1 MSDTGTGGIGSGATT
16 TVTAVAG
23 GEIAAASLWT
33 DAWRELRHRITFW
46 VSAVIL
52 VLMVL
57 MAAVPGLFTDRGPN
71 DRCDLKMA
79 KHRPSSWN
87 PFAAGGHPF
96 GFDMHGCDYWSQVVN
111 GARAPVVIGLAVT
124 GMSLVIAVTLGS
136 LAGYYGGWLDA
147 LLSRMTDIFFGL
159 PLVLGAL
166 VVLTV
171 FPSHAVWAVAV
182 ALGLLW
188 WTTMTRLMRGQVL
201 SVRGA
206 DYVQAARMVGAGDVR
221 IMVRHILPNAVAPVF
236 VYAMLNVGVVIG
248 SEATLDFLG
257 VGLQYPTVSWGRQLS
272 EAQEIFTDYPY
283 LLVYPAVFLT
293 ATVLSFLLLGD
304 AVRDALDPRL
314 R

>member
-1 MSDTGTGGIGSGATT
+1 MDKTP
-16 TVTAVAG
+16 
-23 GEIAAASLWT
+23 ASLWS
-33 DAWRELRHRITFW
+33 DAWRELRRRAGFW
-46 VSAVIL
+46 VSVVIL
-52 VLMVL
+52 LV
-57 MAAVPGLFTDRGPN
+57 MAAMAAFPWLFTGSGPN
-71 DRCDLKMA
+71 DGCDLRMA
-79 KHRPSSWN
+79 KHGPSSWN

-96 GFDMHGCDYWSQVVN
+96 GFDVHGCDYWSQVVN
-111 GARAPVVIGLAVT
+111 GARAPIVIGFAVT

-147 LLSRMTDIFFGL
+147 LLSRITDIFFGL

-171 FPSHAVWAVAV
+171 FPSHAVWAVAL

-188 WTTMTRLMRGQVL
+188 WTTMTRLMRGQAL
-201 SVRGA
+201 SVRAA
-206 DYVQAARMVGAGDVR
+206 DYVQAARMLGAGDVR
-221 IMVRHILPNAVAPVF
+221 VMVRHILPNAVAPVF
-236 VYAMLNVGVVIG
+236 VYATLNVGVVIG

-272 EAQEIFTDYPY
+272 EAQEIFTDFPY
-283 LLVYPAVFLT
+283 LLVYPALFLT

>member
-1 MSDTGTGGIGSGATT
+1 MTEMDVRTKAASS
-16 TVTAVAG
+16 AVAG
-23 GEIAAASLWT
+23 GDIQASLWS
-33 DAWRELRHRITFW
+33 DAWRELRRRAGFW
-46 VSAVIL
+46 VSAAIL
-52 VLMVL
+52 AV
-57 MAAVPGLFTDRGPN
+57 MAAMAAFPWLFTGSGPN
-71 DRCDLKMA
+71 ENCQLRMA
-79 KHRPSSWN
+79 KHGPSSWN

-96 GFDMHGCDYWSQVVN
+96 GFDVHGCDYWAQVVN
-111 GARAPVVIGLAVT
+111 GARAPIVIGFAVT
-124 GMSLVIAVTLGS
+124 GMSLVIAVALGS

-147 LLSRMTDIFFGL
+147 LLSRITDIFFGL

-171 FPSHAVWAVAV
+171 FPSHAVWAVAL

-188 WTTMTRLMRGQVL
+188 WTTMTRLMRGQAL

-206 DYVQAARMVGAGDVR
+206 DYVQAARMLGAGDRR
-221 IMVRHILPNAVAPVF
+221 IMFRHILPNAVAPVF
-236 VYAMLNVGVVIG
+236 VYATLNVGVVIG

-272 EAQEIFTDYPY
+272 EAQEIFTDFPY
-283 LLVYPAVFLT
+283 LLVYPALFLT

-304 AVRDALDPRL
+304 AVRDALDPKL